1 MRNTAQGWIKLHR
14 KLLDCALFDGNE
26 PSDRKSAW
34 IDLLLLANHNDKKV
48 IFNGQPTIVKAGQ
61 RITSIRKLAAMWNW
75 SKDRTER
82 FLDLLESEGMIT
94 RESDNHRTVLTIVN
108 YEFYQGQ
115 CDTDKDTDKDTHKDT
130 HKDTDKPQTRIK
142 KNDKEEKN
150 IYGEFH
156 HVRLTDRELERLK
169 TDLGESMT
177 DECIK
182 FLDEYMEEK
191 PKYKSESHN
200 LAIRRWVVDAVKKRK
215 EQNKP
220 KGNFNKMVSE
230 SDNYSDFI
238 KQMEGK

>member
-1 MRNTAQGWIKLHR
+1 MHR
-14 KLLDCALFDGNE
+14 KILDCALFDGNE

-34 IDLLLLANHNDKKV
+34 IDLLLLANHNDKRI

-61 RITSIRKLAAMWNW
+61 RITSIRKLASMWNW

-130 HKDTDKPQTRIK
+130 DKPQTRIK

-156 HVRLTDRELERLK
+156 HVKLTDKEYEKLVK
-169 TDLGESMT
+169 DFGEDFT
-177 DECIK
+177 KECIQL
-182 FLDEYMEEK
+182 LDEGIEEK
-191 PKYKSESHN
+191 PKYDTKSN
-200 LAIRRWVVDAVKKRK
+200 YLAIRRWVVDAVKKRK